1 MSLLEKY
8 TKGWSF
14 RSNYP
19 SFEAGEELS
28 VFVTAVNDGV
38 PVARIGD
45 SVLRLPDASPDLV
58 DKRVLLRVTSFDDD
72 EHVGEAEYLET
83 VGESAF

>member
-19 SFEAGEELS
+19 SFDVGDEIS
-28 VFVTAVNDGV
+28 VFVTGSEDGV

-45 SVLRLPDASPDLV
+45 TKLRLPDAPENLL
-58 DKRVLLRVTSFDDD
+58 DKRVLLRVTEFDEDR
-72 EHVGEAEYLET
+72 HVGDAEYLET
-83 VGESAF
+83 IGESAF